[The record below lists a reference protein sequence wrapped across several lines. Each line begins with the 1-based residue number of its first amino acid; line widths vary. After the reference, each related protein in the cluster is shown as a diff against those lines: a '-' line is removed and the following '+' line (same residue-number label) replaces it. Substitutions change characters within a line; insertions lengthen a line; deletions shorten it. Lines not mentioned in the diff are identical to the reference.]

1 MKIKVEKTNAV
12 AIEAALRA
20 VNGRA
25 CDHAY
30 TMADEIEKIAQECE
44 LQMLE
49 LVGSKKAAVGALAE
63 STSGKEMPNAYRYSR
78 IGTTVTI
85 QRCASG
91 WFLVGVASATLYQA
105 GGRAR
110 LTLTA
115 EQDSRAVAR
124 FRSQY
129 QVAD

>member
-1 MKIKVEKTNAV
+1 MKIKIEKTNAV
-12 AIEAALRA
+12 AIEAALCV

-25 CDHAY
+25 YDHAY
-30 TMADEIEKIAQECE
+30 TTAAEIEKIAQESEQKVVC
-44 LQMLE
+44 
-49 LVGSKKAAVGALAE
+49 LVGSKKAAVGALVE